1 MSTQPYIPNYPS
13 PSQVTYYTDTQA
25 GEIVY
30 KINFPPSSSTEEW
43 TSFFDQIQI
52 TEQNYIDYEGYYNS
66 LFTEYW
72 RGFSIKKGSAAN
84 NTMSS
89 DTTVS
94 PTVNTITMT
103 NDTNNVNTDWTLYL
117 EESTLTERVWSPFM
131 WMFKILLE
139 MLPAIQQ
146 ASLNDTNYSAVLTN
160 AQKSATSAMGD
171 ITYIIPPKG
180 TITIGSSGTQYNQE
194 AQLYLQIYL
203 GWQAIDQTKQT
214 TSDNNL
220 NTSNQAYSQTNTLM
234 TSLIQQ
240 MQSILSVLFT

>member
-1 MSTQPYIPNYPS
+1 MSTQPYIPNYTQP
-13 PSQVTYYTDTQA
+13 PTVTYYTDDPS

-30 KINFPPSSSTEEW
+30 IINFPPPSSTEEW
-43 TSFFDQIQI
+43 SSFFKQIQI
-52 TEQNYIDYEGYYNS
+52 TEQNYSDYEGYYNS
-66 LFTEYW
+66 LFKEYW
-72 RGFSIKKGSAAN
+72 REFSIKNGSTAN

-89 DTTVS
+89 DTAAS

-103 NDTNNVNTDWTLYL
+103 NDTNNVNTEWTQYL

-139 MLPAIQQ
+139 ILPAIQQ
-146 ASLNDTNYSAVLTN
+146 ASLNNTNYSAVLTN
-160 AQKSATSAMGD
+160 AQVSATSSMGVVAYD
-171 ITYIIPPKG
+171 IPPEG
-180 TITIGSSGTQYNQE
+180 TLTIGSSGTQYNQQK
-194 AQLYLQIYL
+194 QLELQLYL
-203 GWQAIDQTKQT
+203 GWQGVVQAKQT
-214 TSDNNL
+214 ISDNNL